1 VLRFERDRHVQPTGG
16 HVGAQ
21 YAAVVLLGLEREPR
35 APLAQ
40 LGQHPPCQLVAA
52 GRYSDSQ
59 AAPLGPGELG
69 RYELRLVSGGNRR
82 ARRVEDSVAGLG

>member
-1 VLRFERDRHVQPTGG
+1 VLRFERYRYVQPAGG

-40 LGQHPPCQLVAA
+40 LGQHPPCQLVTA
-52 GRYSDSQ
+52 GRYSDSE
-59 AAPLGPGELG
+59 AATLGASKLG
-69 RYELRLVSGGNRR
+69 RHELRLLSGGNGR
-82 ARRVEDSVAGLG
+82 ARRVEDGVAGLA